1 MSFQIPFE
9 VVPPGPAKDI
19 PAARGLSSAPR
30 GVRRLFRASGEVPA
44 LYLLALIVALLAGC
58 GSAGKPGTFSSQ
70 NYGYS
75 TALPAGWSGHQ
86 ATYPWNGGGSPG
98 FEDSDVD
105 LFGGPNGIT
114 VMAYGTASP
123 ESLTAY
129 TRTNIQE
136 AAAIH
141 SCPAVPASDQAITI
155 GCSAPSAR
163 VFRSRRRSPFMPGK
177 PSCSRP
183 NSRPARVP
191 TVPPSAGSSPASSFS
206 SEAWPTSNERERRLT
221 DDTARFYRT
230 SLRQDL

>member
-114 VMAYGTASP
+114 VIAYGTASP
-123 ESLTAY
+123 ESLAAY
-129 TRTNIQE
+129 TAANVQE

-141 SCPAVPASDQAITI
+141 SCPAVPASDHAITI
-155 GCSAPSAR
+155 GGA
-163 VFRSRRRSPFMPGK
+163 
-177 PSCSRP
+177 
-183 NSRPARVP
+183 PARLLGIQCQGLSIE
-191 TVPPSAGSSPASSFS
+191 TAITIHAGKAIVF
-206 SEAWPTSNERERRLT
+206 TSQLAAGTRADRAAFRRFL
-221 DDTARFYRT
+221 AGIRF
-230 SLRQDL
+230 QQ

>member
-141 SCPAVPASDQAITI
+141 SCPAVPASDRAITI
-155 GCSAPSAR
+155 GGA
-163 VFRSRRRSPFMPGK
+163 
-177 PSCSRP
+177 
-183 NSRPARVP
+183 PARLLSIQCQGLSIETAITIHAGKAIVF
-191 TVPPSAGSSPASSFS
+191 TSQLPSGTRADGAAFRRFLAGIQF
-206 SEAWPTSNERERRLT
+206 
-221 DDTARFYRT
+221 
-230 SLRQDL
+230 QQ